1 MHHRGE
7 KMKKNVA
14 FLIPSLRNGGAERV
28 LSNMSMNFSDNIDQS
43 IIVWD
48 ASSIDYEYNAKIFD
62 ISIQNKNSLISN
74 VMVLFN
80 RIKNVKKIKEKMDID
95 ATISLLEGPN
105 IVNIFA
111 RKKDKVILSVHN
123 FQSKERTGIYGTIF
137 KFLIKNF
144 YNKAD
149 IVVGVSKLIKED
161 LVSNFNIKEDKV
173 KVIYN
178 PIDEE
183 LIRKMSTEEI
193 EEEYKHIFEKPV
205 VINAGR
211 LTNQKGQW
219 HLIKSFKKVKET
231 IPDCQLVILGQ
242 GELEENLKSLCKS
255 MELDKDVHFMGYQK
269 NPFKYINK
277 AQVFALTSLFEGF
290 SMVIAEAMASETAV
304 VSVDCSAGP
313 REILSPHSDIFYKCD
328 DIEIAEYGLLTPV
341 FSDKECCDINDT
353 SISRYEDKFAKALI
367 KILQDDELRVKY
379 EVKGKN
385 RVNDFSAKEILKQ
398 WEGLV

>member
-1 MHHRGE
+1 
-7 KMKKNVA
+7 MKKNVA

-178 PIDEE
+178 PIDE
-183 LIRKMSTEEI
+183 
-193 EEEYKHIFEKPV
+193 
-205 VINAGR
+205 
-211 LTNQKGQW
+211 
-219 HLIKSFKKVKET
+219 
-231 IPDCQLVILGQ
+231 
-242 GELEENLKSLCKS
+242 
-255 MELDKDVHFMGYQK
+255 
-269 NPFKYINK
+269 
-277 AQVFALTSLFEGF
+277 
-290 SMVIAEAMASETAV
+290 
-304 VSVDCSAGP
+304 
-313 REILSPHSDIFYKCD
+313 
-328 DIEIAEYGLLTPV
+328 
-341 FSDKECCDINDT
+341 
-353 SISRYEDKFAKALI
+353 
-367 KILQDDELRVKY
+367 
-379 EVKGKN
+379 
-385 RVNDFSAKEILKQ
+385 
-398 WEGLV
+398 